1 MTELQMQIVHRAQ
14 EALAS
19 LQAAE
24 AEQDLH
30 LAHIRLG
37 ELESLAR
44 TADEHDLDVPQLRP
58 YAPQVA

>member
-1 MTELQMQIVHRAQ
+1 MTELHVQIVHRAQ

-24 AEQDLH
+24 EERDLH
-30 LAHIRLG
+30 LAHVHTG

-44 TADEHDLDVPQLRP
+44 TALEHDLDVPQLRP
-58 YAPQVA
+58 FTPETV